1 MHLFTELPAAS
12 WMLKPFGEVG
22 ANSTQHISSETHF
35 PEINKEKVS
44 PKFNVKNIKMKFNGD

>member
-35 PEINKEKVS
+35 PEIDKEKVS
-44 PKFNVKNIKMKFNGD
+44 PKFNVKNIKNEV